1 MNRPA
6 GPERRS
12 VVLWS
17 RNLPVALCLSLWTLA
32 SGCGGEPVAPPGAA
46 ADRSA
51 PDEPWFTDRAKESG
65 LDFMHGNGASGQFFI
80 PEILAPGSALFD
92 FDNDGD
98 LDIFIPQGGLLGG
111 RTGGAAPLQVP
122 GSTPPQSR
130 LYRNDL
136 QIRADGSRALSFT
149 DVTQESHIQVPGYP
163 MGAAA
168 ADVNN
173 DGCVDLFVTGF
184 GRNYL
189 FRNGC
194 DGSFTDIWKDRAP
207 DWAVSASFL
216 DYDRDGWL
224 DLYVGNYVHYSLDTT
239 TKCQALSGEP
249 DYCTPQAFRP
259 QSHRLYRNTGG
270 GAFVDVTARALSG
283 NTAGPALG
291 VSTADFN
298 QDGWIDIYVAN
309 DGAANMLW
317 MNERDGTFRDTA
329 LLAGAAL
336 SAEGKPEGSMGVD
349 AGDFDNDGD
358 EDLFMT
364 HLPDEGN
371 NLYVN
376 DGSGMV
382 EDQSA
387 RSGLGPLSLGY
398 TGFGTAWFDYD
409 NDGWLDILAVN
420 GAVSLKAMRGSD
432 RIPYNEPNRL
442 FHNLANGRF
451 EDVTSRAG
459 PVFQLSEVSRGASFG
474 DIDNDGDTDVLVT
487 NNNGPVRLLLN
498 GIGHRRHWLGLRLVG
513 AGVARD
519 MIGSRVAVTGAAGR
533 TLWRRA
539 RSDGSYAS
547 ANDPRVLFGLGD
559 DAGAVGV
566 RVIWPDGASEEWSGL
581 TIDRWMTLER
591 GTGR

>member
-1 MNRPA
+1 MKHPQKLSIA
-6 GPERRS
+6 FCLA
-12 VVLWS
+12 LW
-17 RNLPVALCLSLWTLA
+17 PLA
-32 SGCGGEPVAPPGAA
+32 SGCRADPVREARDSTTAGRATT
-46 ADRSA
+46 
-51 PDEPWFTDRAKESG
+51 DEPWFTDQAKAAG
-65 LDFMHGNGASGQFFI
+65 LDFVHVNGASGRRFI
-80 PEILAPGSALFD
+80 PEILGPGSALFD
-92 FDNDGD
+92 VDNDGD
-98 LDIFIPQGGLLGG
+98 LDIFIPQGQLLSAGSGG
-111 RTGGAAPLQVP
+111 PAPP
-122 GSTPPQSR
+122 TSPQSR

-136 QIRADGSRALSFT
+136 QIKPDGTRALAFT
-149 DVTQESHIQVPGYP
+149 DVTRESRIQVQGYP

-194 DGSFTDIWKDRAP
+194 DGTFTDIWKDRAS
-207 DWAVSASFL
+207 DWAVSASFF

-224 DLYVGNYVHYSLDTT
+224 DLYVGNYVHYDLDTP

-249 DYCTPQAFRP
+249 DYCTPQAFRA
-259 QSHRLYRNTGG
+259 QSHRLYRNTGS
-270 GAFVDVTARALSG
+270 GAFADVTARALSG

-298 QDGWIDIYVAN
+298 RDGWIDIYVAN

-317 MNERDGTFRDTA
+317 MNQKDGTFRDA
-329 LLAGAAL
+329 SLLAGAAL
-336 SAEGKPEGSMGVD
+336 NPDGKPEGSMGVD

-358 EDLFMT
+358 EDLYMT

-376 DGSGMV
+376 DGSGMF
-382 EDQSA
+382 EDQST
-387 RSGLGPLSLGY
+387 RSALGPLSLGY

-432 RIPYNEPNRL
+432 RFPYNEPNRL
-442 FHNLANGRF
+442 FRNLANGRF

-459 PVFQLSEVSRGASFG
+459 QVFQASEVSRGASFG
-474 DIDNDGDTDVLVT
+474 DVDNDGDIDVLVT
-487 NNNGPVRLLLN
+487 TNNGPVHLLIN
-498 GIGHRRHWLGLRLVG
+498 SVGNRRHWLGLRLVG
-513 AGVARD
+513 AGGRD
-519 MIGSRVAVTGAAGR
+519 MIGARVALTGGAQ

-547 ANDPRVLFGLGD
+547 ANDPRVLVGLG
-559 DAGAVGV
+559 GATGPVGV
-566 RVIWPDGASEEWSGL
+566 RVLWPDGASEEWSSV
-581 TIDRWMTLER
+581 TIDRWTTLEQ

>member
-1 MNRPA
+1 MNHPA

-12 VVLWS
+12 FVLWS

-65 LDFMHGNGASGQFFI
+65 LDFMHVNGASGQLFI

-136 QIRADGSRALSFT
+136 QIRPDGSRALSFT

-249 DYCTPQAFRP
+249 RLLHAAGIPAPSAPAVPEHRRRRVRRRDGARP
-259 QSHRLYRNTGG
+259 VREHR
-270 GAFVDVTARALSG
+270 
-283 NTAGPALG
+283 GPALG

-376 DGSGMV
+376 DGSGMF

-387 RSGLGPLSLGY
+387 RSALGPLSLGY

-432 RIPYNEPNRL
+432 RIPIQRAEPFVPQSGKRPL
-442 FHNLANGRF
+442 RGCDEPRRSGISAVRSEPRRVVRRHRQRRRHGRPGDEQQRAGAAAPQWHRSPPSLAWTSARGSR
-451 EDVTSRAG
+451 SRARHDR
-459 PVFQLSEVSRGASFG
+459 VTRCR
-474 DIDNDGDTDVLVT
+474 DWRRRTDTVAARQ
-487 NNNGPVRLLLN
+487 VR
-498 GIGHRRHWLGLRLVG
+498 RQLRLG
-513 AGVARD
+513 Q
-519 MIGSRVAVTGAAGR
+519 
-533 TLWRRA
+533 
-539 RSDGSYAS
+539 
-547 ANDPRVLFGLGD
+547 
-559 DAGAVGV
+559 
-566 RVIWPDGASEEWSGL
+566 
-581 TIDRWMTLER
+581 
-591 GTGR
+591 

>member
-1 MNRPA
+1 LLSSRNTRSAIVFAALALGVACGSATSDGTQRA
-6 GPERRS
+6 GP
-12 VVLWS
+12 
-17 RNLPVALCLSLWTLA
+17 A
-32 SGCGGEPVAPPGAA
+32 SQSDG
-46 ADRSA
+46 D
-51 PDEPWFTDRAKESG
+51 WFTDAAKEAG
-65 LDFMHGNGASGQFFI
+65 LDFVHVNGASGRLFI

-98 LDIFIPQGGLLGG
+98 LDIFIPQGRILSGG
-111 RTGGAAPLQVP
+111 GTAAPPPSP
-122 GSTPPQSR
+122 GSTPQPSR

-136 QIRADGSRALSFT
+136 QVRPDGTRVLTFA
-149 DVTQESHIQVPGYP
+149 DVTRESQIDIQGYP

-184 GRNYL
+184 GRNHL
-189 FRNGC
+189 FSNGC
-194 DGSFTDIWKDRAP
+194 RGSFTDVWKDRAP
-207 DWAVSASFL
+207 DWAVSASFV

-224 DLYVGNYVHYSLDTT
+224 DLYVGNYVHYDLDAE

-249 DYCTPQAFRP
+249 DYCTPQAFRA
-259 QSHRLYRNTGG
+259 QSHRLYRNTGN

-283 NTAGPALG
+283 NTAAPALG

-317 MNERDGTFRDTA
+317 MNQKDGTFRDAA

-336 SAEGKPEGSMGVD
+336 SPEGKPEGSMGVD

-358 EDLFMT
+358 EDLYMT
-364 HLPDEGN
+364 HLPEEGN
-371 NLYVN
+371 NLYIN
-376 DGSGMV
+376 DGSGMF
-382 EDQSA
+382 EDQST
-387 RSGLGPLSLGY
+387 RSALGPLSMGY

-432 RIPYNEPNRL
+432 RFPYNEPNRL
-442 FHNLANGRF
+442 LRNLANGRF

-474 DIDNDGDTDVLVT
+474 DVDNDGDMDVLVT
-487 NNNGPVRLLLN
+487 TNNGPVHLLIN
-498 GIGHRRHWLGLRLVG
+498 AVGSRRHWLGVRLVG
-513 AGVARD
+513 AHGGRD
-519 MIGSRVAVTGAAGR
+519 MIGARIAVTGAGPR

-547 ANDPRVLFGLGD
+547 SNDPRVLFGLGD
-559 DAGAVGV
+559 STGPVGV
-566 RVIWPDGASEEWSGL
+566 RVLWPDGASEEWSGV

>member
-1 MNRPA
+1 MNHPA

-12 VVLWS
+12 FMLWS

-46 ADRSA
+46 AGRSA
-51 PDEPWFTDRAKESG
+51 PDEPWFTDRAKDSG
-65 LDFMHGNGASGQFFI
+65 LDFVHVNGASGLLFI
-80 PEILAPGSALFD
+80 PEILAPGSAFFD

-98 LDIFIPQGGLLGG
+98 LDVFIPQGRLLGG
-111 RTGGAAPLQVP
+111 RTGGAAPSQVP
-122 GSTPPQSR
+122 GSAPPQSR

-136 QIRADGSRALSFT
+136 QIRPDGSRALSFT
-149 DVTQESHIQVPGYP
+149 DVTQESRIQVPGYP

-184 GRNYL
+184 GRNHL

-207 DWAVSASFL
+207 DWAVSAAFL

-224 DLYVGNYVHYSLDTT
+224 DLYVGNYVHYGLDTT

-259 QSHRLYRNTGG
+259 QTHRLYRNTGG
-270 GAFVDVTARALSG
+270 GSFVDVTARALSG
-283 NTAGPALG
+283 TAAGPALG

-298 QDGWIDIYVAN
+298 QDGWIDLYVAN

-317 MNERDGTFRDTA
+317 LNQRDGTFRDVA

-336 SAEGKPEGSMGVD
+336 SPEGKPEGSMGVD
-349 AGDFDNDGD
+349 VGDFDNDGD
-358 EDLFMT
+358 EDLYMT

-376 DGSGMV
+376 DGSGMF
-382 EDQSA
+382 EDQST
-387 RSGLGPLSLGY
+387 RSALGPLSLGY

-409 NDGWLDILAVN
+409 NDSWLDILAVN
-420 GAVSLKAMRGSD
+420 GAVSLKSMRSSD
-432 RIPYNEPNRL
+432 RFPYNEPNRL
-442 FHNLANGRF
+442 FRNIANGRF
-451 EDVTSRAG
+451 EDVTNRAG

-474 DIDNDGDTDVLVT
+474 DIDNDGDTDVLIT
-487 NNNGPVRLLLN
+487 NNGGPVRLLVN
-498 GIGHRRHWLGLRLVG
+498 AIGNRRHWLGLRLVG
-513 AGVARD
+513 DGAARD
-519 MIGSRVAVTGAAGR
+519 MIGARVAVTGAGGL

-559 DAGAVGV
+559 STGPVGV
-566 RVIWPDGASEEWSGL
+566 RVTWPDGGSEEWSGVP
-581 TIDRWMTLER
+581 IDRWTTLER
-591 GTGR
+591 GSGR